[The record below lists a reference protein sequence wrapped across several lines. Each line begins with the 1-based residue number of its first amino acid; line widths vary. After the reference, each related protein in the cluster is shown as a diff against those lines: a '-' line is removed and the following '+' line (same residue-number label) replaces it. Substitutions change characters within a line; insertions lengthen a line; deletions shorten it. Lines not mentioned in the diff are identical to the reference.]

1 MSLRR
6 RNGNPAPLI
15 DVQPRDGFVW
25 RTIWGQKRLLSNA
38 ECRMVTS
45 HMKSLLPAY
54 TKPHVETA
62 IVKMFSAATSQFTGP
77 ISCSNTEFW
86 GQVKTMVV
94 WLRGMGNEDI
104 TKFSWKVLSARCVA
118 LEIHDTNLESAL
130 NPSDVPAEIK
140 GVAAEA
146 VDAFISKL
154 RNTQTSEV
162 YNELF
167 PRWTR
172 DEFNQGDEASTNAA
186 FLQVGISLILISM
199 SPAFCL

>member
-1 MSLRR
+1 M
-6 RNGNPAPLI
+6 
-15 DVQPRDGFVW
+15 
-25 RTIWGQKRLLSNA
+25 
-38 ECRMVTS
+38 
-45 HMKSLLPAY
+45 
-54 TKPHVETA
+54 
-62 IVKMFSAATSQFTGP
+62 
-77 ISCSNTEFW
+77 
-86 GQVKTMVV
+86 
-94 WLRGMGNEDI
+94 
-104 TKFSWKVLSARCVA
+104 
-118 LEIHDTNLESAL
+118 

-167 PRWTR
+167 PRWAR